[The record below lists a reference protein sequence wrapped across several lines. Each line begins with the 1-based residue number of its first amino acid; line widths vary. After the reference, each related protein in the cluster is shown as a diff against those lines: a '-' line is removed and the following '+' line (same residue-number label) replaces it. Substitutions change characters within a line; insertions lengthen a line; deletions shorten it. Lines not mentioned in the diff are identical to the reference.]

1 MSLPDRLSEE
11 LKHAMKAKDQLRMD
25 TIRMIKAAFLNKE
38 IELKKELGEVEMNDV
53 LMTLVKQRKDSASQY
68 QKAKRDDLADK
79 ELKEIVIVE
88 SYLPPVLSQE
98 EIVQIV
104 ESAVQET
111 GSTAMKDMGKV
122 MKAVMAKLAGQAVD
136 GKQISDLVR
145 SKLQQG

>member
-1 MSLPDRLSEE
+1 MSLPDRLSED

-38 IELKKELGEVEMNDV
+38 IELKKELDQAQMNDV

-88 SYLPPVLSQE
+88 SYLPPALSQE
-98 EIVQIV
+98 EIVRTIDNV
-104 ESAVQET
+104 VREIGA
-111 GSTAMKDMGKV
+111 GGAKDMGKV
-122 MKAVMAKLAGQAVD
+122 MKAIMAKLAGQTID

-145 SKLQQG
+145 ARLQSG